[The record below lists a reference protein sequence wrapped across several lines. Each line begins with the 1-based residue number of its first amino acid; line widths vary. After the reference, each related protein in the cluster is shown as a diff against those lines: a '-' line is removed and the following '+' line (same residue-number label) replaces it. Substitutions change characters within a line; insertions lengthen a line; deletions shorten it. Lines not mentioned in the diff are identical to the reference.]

1 MSLPLGQLG
10 FAHRGQE
17 LVAWDREFR
26 VLSEDA
32 FGRAFH
38 GGNVAM
44 GRPARANVI
53 CSPFST
59 LVRSS
64 ESLALASATLIWM
77 LILFRVPAGG

>member
-10 FAHRGQE
+10 FVHRGQE

-26 VLSEDA
+26 VLAEDA
-32 FGRAFH
+32 FWCISTGF
-38 GGNVAM
+38 NVAM

-59 LVRSS
+59 PGEEL
-64 ESLALASATLIWM
+64 
-77 LILFRVPAGG
+77 

>member
-1 MSLPLGQLG
+1 MRSYFRVCLGSLPLGQLG

-17 LVAWDREFR
+17 LVAWGREFR
-26 VLSEDA
+26 VL
-32 FGRAFH
+32 
-38 GGNVAM
+38 AM

-77 LILFRVPAGG
+77 LILLRVPAGG